1 MAENTKAPAEK
12 KRRWYKNLADAY
24 RITQRTYPWIG
35 WAIAGVSVAVIAL
48 CVVVAVLT
56 HANVVLWTLTGVMLA
71 VLLGLVLLSSLVRKA
86 MYAQIDG
93 TVGSVYAVISQIKRG
108 WIISEEP
115 VAANREQDVIW
126 RLIGRPGVVFIS
138 EGPSARVRP
147 MLAAERKRVNRVAQ
161 NVPVIL
167 IQSGHEDG
175 QVTLAKIEKTLR
187 KQKKVLTKE
196 EVPAISQRL
205 NAVQST
211 SLPIPK
217 GIDPTHARP
226 NRRAMRGR

>member
-1 MAENTKAPAEK
+1 
-12 KRRWYKNLADAY
+12 
-24 RITQRTYPWIG
+24 
-35 WAIAGVSVAVIAL
+35 
-48 CVVVAVLT
+48 VAVLT

-217 GIDPTHARP
+217 G
-226 NRRAMRGR
+226 